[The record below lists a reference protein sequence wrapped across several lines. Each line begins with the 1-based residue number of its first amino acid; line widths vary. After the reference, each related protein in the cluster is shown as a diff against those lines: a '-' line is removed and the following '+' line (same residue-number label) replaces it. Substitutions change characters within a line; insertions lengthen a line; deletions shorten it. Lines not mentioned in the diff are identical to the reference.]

1 MNYPILTNTSTS
13 NNLKALLILNTM
25 TFYGLNWLF
34 LFFNICAVYKIR
46 RMNDKLDIRREM
58 TWAVATWSFFDFF
71 QYLFYYFSQLS
82 SCQFDNTV
90 LVYLVEHAS
99 EFSYCVIMIRDLSV
113 TCVIVYFIIQVNKRE
128 SSIKNEIARTDSK
141 HDL

>member
-90 LVYLVEHAS
+90 LVFLVKQAS
-99 EFSYCVIMIRDLSV
+99 EFRYYVIMIRDLSV
-113 TCVIVYFIIQVNKRE
+113 TCVIVYFIIKVNKRE